1 MQRGADNSAWLP
13 PHNAANLLFI
23 KGCFDSA
30 HKSKKF
36 IQVFDRRCTMP
47 TTTSIEAAPLSAA
60 PNQAIAP
67 PQPLRAAK
75 QERSKMLMRSVRE
88 ATLELIRKGGPE
100 EITTVKIAE
109 RAGISIGS
117 LYRYYPNKQAIFT
130 DIYQDAL
137 RNTDARL
144 RANMFR
150 ARAEQSMEELI
161 REGVEVTVS
170 FHRELLALNAGFF
183 IAFRRNFDIAGL
195 GGPGTAA
202 GDTTCGMV
210 EKPAESWDQWAE
222 RWLLQLMESNR
233 QRLRVTDLPAAARF
247 IMDMASGTI
256 HHIVETR
263 PAALE
268 GTLLEQQL
276 TELICGYLL
285 APREYRPVI

>member
-1 MQRGADNSAWLP
+1 MKNS
-13 PHNAANLLFI
+13 FR
-23 KGCFDSA
+23 FQS
-30 HKSKKF
+30 
-36 IQVFDRRCTMP
+36 QVRIMP
-47 TTTSIEAAPLSAA
+47 TTTIEAAPLS
-60 PNQAIAP
+60 IVP

-75 QERSKMLMRSVRE
+75 QQRSKMLMRSVRE
-88 ATLELIRKGGPE
+88 ATLELMRKYGPE

-130 DIYQDAL
+130 DIYQEAL
-137 RNTDARL
+137 RTTDARL

-150 ARAEQSMEELI
+150 ARDQETMEDLI
-161 REGVEVTVS
+161 REGVEITVS

-183 IAFRRNFDIAGL
+183 IAFRRNFDVAEL
-195 GGPGTAA
+195 SGPSHAISDDARKTDA
-202 GDTTCGMV
+202 V
-210 EKPAESWDQWAE
+210 ESWDEWAE
-222 RWLLQLMESNR
+222 RWLLALLESNR

-268 GTLLEQQL
+268 GSLLEDQL

-285 APREYRPVI
+285 AGDR